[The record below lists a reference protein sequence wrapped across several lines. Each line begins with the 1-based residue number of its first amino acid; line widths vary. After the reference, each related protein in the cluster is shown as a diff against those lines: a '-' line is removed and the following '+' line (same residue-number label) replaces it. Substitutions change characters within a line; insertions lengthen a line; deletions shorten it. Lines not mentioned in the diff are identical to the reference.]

1 VLKQDVMQV
10 SQDQPIYSEAP
21 LQLLLF
27 VDGRPKSRQQV
38 QRIRAYLK
46 ELETG
51 YSFELQIIDV
61 GEQPYLAEHFK
72 LVATPA
78 LVKIHPE
85 PQQTIA
91 GTNIIPELKTWWP
104 RWQTAIDTF
113 LKLQEDLQAVEDETS
128 QVILPKSTIHS
139 VATSAELI
147 QLADEI
153 FRLKQEKEKLQE
165 QLLFKDRVIAI
176 LAHDLRNPLTAAAIA
191 LETLQSNYNPDIG
204 AFPRL
209 KPGLALHLLK
219 QARTQTRIIDRMIA
233 DLLQVGR
240 GEDTE
245 LPITPQKLQLGT
257 LCLEVLEE
265 LSDRYIAKSQTI
277 ETDIPQDLPYVY
289 VDPERIRQVLTNLL
303 DNAIKYTP
311 IGGIISV
318 AGLHRTTQ
326 KIQFSIGD
334 SGPGIPEENRD
345 RIFENLFR
353 LQRDQNTDG
362 YGIGLCLCQRI
373 IRVHYGQIW
382 VDSSPHGGAWFHF
395 TLPVYPS

>member
-1 VLKQDVMQV
+1 MLKQDVMQV

-27 VDGRPKSRQQV
+27 VDGRTQSRQQV
-38 QRIRAYLK
+38 QQIRAYLK
-46 ELETG
+46 ELEAG

-72 LVATPA
+72 LIATPA
-78 LVKIHPE
+78 LVKIHPQ

-91 GTNIIPELKTWWP
+91 GTNIIPQLKIWWP
-104 RWQTAIDTF
+104 RWQTSVDTF
-113 LKLQEDLQAVEDETS
+113 LSLQEDSPELMDEKS
-128 QVILPKSTIHS
+128 RVNLPKSTIHS
-139 VATSAELI
+139 VASSAETI
-147 QLADEI
+147 QLSDEI

-165 QLLFKDRVIAI
+165 QLQFKDRVIAI

-191 LETLQSNYNPDIG
+191 IETLQSTYNPDTG
-204 AFPRL
+204 EFTRL
-209 KPGLALHLLK
+209 KPGLAIHLLK
-219 QARTQTRIIDRMIA
+219 QARAQTRIIDRMIA

-240 GEDTE
+240 GDDTQ
-245 LPITPQKLQLGT
+245 LPIVPQKLQLGE
-257 LCLEVLEE
+257 LCLQVLEE
-265 LSDRYIAKSQTI
+265 LSDRYIAKSQTV

-289 VDPERIRQVLTNLL
+289 ADPERIRQVLVNLL

-311 IGGIISV
+311 AGGVITV

-326 KIQFSIGD
+326 KVQFSVGD
-334 SGPGIPEENRD
+334 TGPGIPEENRD

-353 LQRDQNTDG
+353 LQRDQGTDG

-373 IRVHYGQIW
+373 IRSHYGQIW

-395 TLPVYPS
+395 TMPVYPS

>member
-1 VLKQDVMQV
+1 MLKQDVMQV

-27 VDGRPKSRQQV
+27 VDGRTQSRQQV
-38 QRIRAYLK
+38 QQIRAYLK
-46 ELETG
+46 ELEAG

-72 LVATPA
+72 LIATPA
-78 LVKIHPE
+78 LVKIHPQ

-91 GTNIIPELKTWWP
+91 GTNIIPQLKIWWP
-104 RWQTAIDTF
+104 RWQTSVDTF
-113 LKLQEDLQAVEDETS
+113 LSLQEDSPELMDEKS
-128 QVILPKSTIHS
+128 RVNLPKFTIHS
-139 VATSAELI
+139 VASSAETI
-147 QLADEI
+147 QLSDEI

-165 QLLFKDRVIAI
+165 QLQFKDRVIAI

-191 LETLQSNYNPDIG
+191 IETLQSTYNPDTG
-204 AFPRL
+204 EFTRL
-209 KPGLALHLLK
+209 KPGLAIHLLK
-219 QARTQTRIIDRMIA
+219 QARAQTRIIDRMIA
-233 DLLQVGR
+233 DLLQIGR
-240 GEDTE
+240 SEDTD
-245 LPITPQKLQLGT
+245 LPIIPQKLQLGE
-257 LCLEVLEE
+257 LCLQVLDE
-265 LSDRYIAKSQTI
+265 LSDRYIAKSQTV

-289 VDPERIRQVLTNLL
+289 ADPERIRQVLVNLL

-311 IGGIISV
+311 AGGVITV

-326 KIQFSIGD
+326 KVQFSVGD
-334 SGPGIPEENRD
+334 TGPGIPEENRN

-353 LQRDQNTDG
+353 LQRDQATDG

-373 IRVHYGQIW
+373 IRAHYGQIW

-395 TLPVYPS
+395 TMPVYPS

>member
-1 VLKQDVMQV
+1 MQV

-27 VDGRPKSRQQV
+27 VDGRTQSRQQV
-38 QRIRAYLK
+38 QQIRAYLK
-46 ELETG
+46 ELEAG

-72 LVATPA
+72 LIATPA
-78 LVKIHPE
+78 LVKIHPQ

-91 GTNIIPELKTWWP
+91 GTNIIPQLKIWWP
-104 RWQTAIDTF
+104 RWQTSVDTF
-113 LKLQEDLQAVEDETS
+113 LSLQEDSPELMDEKS
-128 QVILPKSTIHS
+128 RVNLPKFTIHS
-139 VATSAELI
+139 VASSAETI
-147 QLADEI
+147 QLSDEI

-165 QLLFKDRVIAI
+165 QLQFKDRVIAI

-191 LETLQSNYNPDIG
+191 IETLQSTYNPDTG
-204 AFPRL
+204 EFTRL
-209 KPGLALHLLK
+209 KPGLAIHLLK
-219 QARTQTRIIDRMIA
+219 QARAQTRIIDRMIA
-233 DLLQVGR
+233 DLLQIGR
-240 GEDTE
+240 SEDTD
-245 LPITPQKLQLGT
+245 LPIIPQKLQLGE
-257 LCLEVLEE
+257 LCLQVLDE
-265 LSDRYIAKSQTI
+265 LSDRYIAKSQTV

-289 VDPERIRQVLTNLL
+289 ADPERIRQVLVNLL

-311 IGGIISV
+311 AGGVITV

-326 KIQFSIGD
+326 KVQFSVGD
-334 SGPGIPEENRD
+334 TGPGIPEENRN

-353 LQRDQNTDG
+353 LQRDQATDG

-373 IRVHYGQIW
+373 IRAHYGQIW

-395 TLPVYPS
+395 TMPVYPS